1 MQTHSA
7 LKYSMKW
14 VNKEMKLE
22 YTANTVFIVDFH
34 VITPLL
40 RKPSSVPGEAMT
52 RNKIGTS
59 LVVKW
64 LRLRF
69 PIQGW
74 GFHSWSGS

>member
-34 VITPLL
+34 MITPLL
-40 RKPSSVPGEAMT
+40 RKPSSVPGEAFI
-52 RNKIGTS
+52 RGRAQD
-59 LVVKW
+59 VKVD
-64 LRLRF
+64 RRDY
-69 PIQGW
+69 
-74 GFHSWSGS
+74 